1 MLQSIQALALGSPMA
16 ATLGLVIAL
25 GSVAFLPM
33 VWLRLRGNQ
42 RLMAQR
48 LQAAALVQS
57 EQQFLT
63 LIRDLGVGVLLL
75 NSRAEV
81 LVSNQAARRFF
92 HLPNT
97 SVATE
102 PIEFGPQLGH
112 FQRQDGTPCPP
123 EELPVQRAIAQKA
136 PLDDAVIGLVDHA
149 TEAVRWLLVNVDLQL
164 DQAGEVERVVGTF
177 SDITIQ
183 KQAEAA
189 VQAVANRETA
199 ISRIVQRMRQT
210 LDLETIFAATTQEL
224 QQAVRCDRVW
234 IYRFNP
240 DWSGVVA
247 AEALADPTAPSTLA
261 MVDVNGVN
269 AAIPEN
275 QRLIDRS
282 DCGARKMQQGGFDDS
297 YLVLQ
302 DTYLQET
309 QAETYRRDRTYHCVT
324 DIYSE
329 GFDHCYLQFLE
340 QWQVRAYVIV
350 PIFSG
355 SQLWGLLGIYNHH
368 HPRPWTRH
376 EVKLVLQVGV
386 HLGTAVQQANLLSQT
401 QQQAQ
406 ALELAKQAADAANQA
421 KGDFLASMSH
431 ELRTPLNAILGF
443 TQILHRDPALAD
455 NHRELVGI
463 VNRSGNHL
471 LGLINNVLSL
481 AKIEANKITLDE
493 GCFDLS
499 QLLQSVDDLLR
510 LKAESR
516 GLQLQLVGAADL
528 PPTLWADHGKLRQ
541 ILINLIGNAIKFTP
555 QGSITVRWALANDHP
570 ERPLLSTDGGD
581 DRPPKTH
588 RLTLTVE
595 DTGVGIAPEEIPH
608 LFQPFEQ
615 TQSGRRVAEGSGLGL
630 SLSHTFA
637 QLMGGDIAVTSI
649 PEQGSTFT
657 LTLPVGLTTAAPPVR
672 EAEIKTYR
680 LPAHLTYRI
689 LVADDVAESR
699 LLLRYWLEEA
709 GFEVREAHSGL
720 AAIDVWQAWAPQL
733 ICLDMHMPEL
743 DGYAVARH
751 IRQSTPENDPVILA
765 VTASVFEEQ
774 QSDCLAAG
782 CDAVLPKPLTREL
795 LLECIGNHL
804 GLADAVAAWPELS
817 SSPGASPGALSP
829 GDVGEAPPWLTP
841 ADVATLDSAWLA
853 QVHRAAQTVD
863 DRQIRQLIRQLP
875 PVDQPLGQRLTQL
888 LDEFR
893 FDIIIELT
901 TPSLVQPTP

>member
-1 MLQSIQALALGSPMA
+1 MLQSIQTLGLGLPMA
-16 ATLGLVIAL
+16 ATLGLAIGAGGAVL
-25 GSVAFLPM
+25 LPM
-33 VWLRLRGNQ
+33 AWPRLRGHQ
-42 RLMAQR
+42 RCMEQH
-48 LQAAALVQS
+48 LQATTLAQS
-57 EQQFLT
+57 EQRFRT

-75 NSRAEV
+75 NPQAEV
-81 LVSNQAARRFF
+81 VVGNQAARRFF
-92 HLPNT
+92 HLPDT
-97 SVATE
+97 SVTTE
-102 PIEFGPQLGH
+102 PIEFGPQLGY
-112 FQRQDGTPCPP
+112 FQRQDGTLCPP

-136 PLDDAVIGLVDHA
+136 PLNDAVIGFVDHA
-149 TEAVRWLLVNVDLQL
+149 TVAVRWLLVNVDPQL
-164 DQAGEVERVVGTF
+164 DQAGEVERILCTF
-177 SDITIQ
+177 SDITLQ

-224 QQAVRCDRVW
+224 QQAVSCDRVW

-240 DWSGVVA
+240 DWSGVVV
-247 AEALADPTAPSTLA
+247 AEDLADPTAPSTLA
-261 MVDVNGVN
+261 MADANGASV
-269 AAIPEN
+269 AIPEN
-275 QRLIDRS
+275 PRLIDRS
-282 DCGARKMQQGGFDDS
+282 DCGARKLQQDGFDDS
-297 YLVLQ
+297 YLVFQ

-324 DIYSE
+324 DIYDE
-329 GFDHCYLQFLE
+329 GFDRCYLQFLE

-350 PIFSG
+350 PIFAG
-355 SQLWGLLGIYNHH
+355 SQLWGLLGIYSHH

-386 HLGTAVQQANLLSQT
+386 HLGTAVQQANLLNQT

-455 NHRELVGI
+455 NHRNLVGI

-493 GCFDLS
+493 GPFDLS
-499 QLLQSVDDLLR
+499 ELLQSVDDLLR

-516 GLQLQLVGAADL
+516 GLELKLVGAADL

-555 QGSITVRWALANDHP
+555 QGSITVRWVLANDHP
-570 ERPLLSTDGGD
+570 VRPLPSTDGDG
-581 DRPPKTH
+581 DRPPKNH
-588 RLTLTVE
+588 RLTLSVE
-595 DTGVGIAPEEIPH
+595 DTGVGIAPAEIPH

-615 TQSGRRVAEGSGLGL
+615 TQSGRRAAEGSGLGL

-637 QLMGGDIAVTSI
+637 QLMGGDIAVTSV

-657 LTLPVGLTTAAPPVR
+657 LTLPVGLTTAAPTVR

-699 LLLRYWLEEA
+699 LLLRHWLEEA
-709 GFEVREAHSGL
+709 GFEVREANAGP
-720 AAIDVWQAWAPQL
+720 AAIEVWQAWAPQL
-733 ICLDMHMPEL
+733 ICLDMQMPEL

-751 IRQSTPENDPVILA
+751 IRQSTLGDDPVILA
-765 VTASVFEEQ
+765 VTASVFEAQ
-774 QSDCLAAG
+774 QGDCLAAG
-782 CDAVLPKPLTREL
+782 CNAVLPKPLTREL
-795 LLECIGNHL
+795 LLACIGEHL
-804 GLADAVAAWPELS
+804 GLADAGATWPEWPS
-817 SSPGASPGALSP
+817 FPGVSPGT
-829 GDVGEAPPWLTP
+829 VGQLPSRLTP
-841 ADVATLDSAWLA
+841 ADMAVLDSAWLA
-853 QVHRAAQTVD
+853 QVHRAAQAVD
-863 DRQIRQLIRQLP
+863 DRQIRQLMRQLP
-875 PVDQPLGQRLTQL
+875 PVHRPLGQRLTQL

-893 FDIIIELT
+893 FDIIIQLT
-901 TPSLVQPTP
+901 APSPVQPTP